1 MVKQEINPK
10 VLELLDRNNVPRDE
24 GVLCLLAI
32 YHGLTEIYTFEE
44 KYELIFKQINHCG
57 IVIRDYGKTGVLWN
71 VPLYD
76 LEAGI
81 AEDNWEWV
89 RKEYRTLFSQRNPA
103 RSGGLKACID
113 RMKDFF
119 SKHPEV
125 RKQDII
131 DAAELYLSTTTNPEY
146 IMSADYFIWKDKGK
160 NQRSMLETYLE
171 LSQGIKEKKEAE
183 LRSQQQRK
191 FLR

>member
-1 MVKQEINPK
+1 
-10 VLELLDRNNVPRDE
+10 
-24 GVLCLLAI
+24 
-32 YHGLTEIYTFEE
+32 
-44 KYELIFKQINHCG
+44 
-57 IVIRDYGKTGVLWN
+57 
-71 VPLYD
+71 
-76 LEAGI
+76 
-81 AEDNWEWV
+81 
-89 RKEYRTLFSQRNPA
+89 
-103 RSGGLKACID
+103 
-113 RMKDFF
+113 MKDFF

-146 IMSADYFIWKDKGK
+146 IMSADYFIWKDKGR